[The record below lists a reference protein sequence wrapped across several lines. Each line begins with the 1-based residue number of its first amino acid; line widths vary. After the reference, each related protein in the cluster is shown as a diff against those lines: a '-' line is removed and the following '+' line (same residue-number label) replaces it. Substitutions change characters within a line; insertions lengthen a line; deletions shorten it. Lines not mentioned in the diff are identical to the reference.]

1 MNDLPP
7 LRDDIAYLLFAHN
20 GKPRKRRAQQVEAV
34 GKSPPPSDP
43 AAWRCCHFQ
52 VLDTSPHTGYF
63 HPHQITTGQASSM
76 LPTVFHFTHLRR
88 QPWFFWGEGVPNTQ
102 TSPWT
107 TGCREARLRGPW
119 CPFHSQLVKCISAH
133 SQSSAW
139 EDEDYQKQQLTIYSS
154 SYLIMGP

>member
-1 MNDLPP
+1 MTSPP

-34 GKSPPPSDP
+34 GKCPPPSDP

-102 TSPWT
+102 TSPRT
-107 TGCREARLRGPW
+107 TEAAERPGSVARGVLST
-119 CPFHSQLVKCISAH
+119 HSWWSAFL
-133 SQSSAW
+133 
-139 EDEDYQKQQLTIYSS
+139 LTPRAQPEKMRTIRSS
-154 SYLIMGP
+154 SWQFTLAVI